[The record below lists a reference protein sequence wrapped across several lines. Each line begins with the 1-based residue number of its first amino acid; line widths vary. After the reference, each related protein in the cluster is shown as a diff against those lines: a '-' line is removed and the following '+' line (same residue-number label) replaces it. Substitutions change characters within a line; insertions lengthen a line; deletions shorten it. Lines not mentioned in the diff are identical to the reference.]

1 MLVTGKE
8 FGKIGATVNDKRKA
22 LLILNG
28 VGLLISSAL
37 SGWLHFFQLLGEID
51 LWPVIN
57 HIDVQ
62 VPGEPRAWI
71 MAHLEGITNGLLLIA
86 IAVASPYFK
95 LGKRALNWL
104 FYSSLT
110 FAWMFTLPA
119 IANAWFGTRGL
130 AFGGGPFGDSL
141 ANNVIYLSGWP
152 PIIAVHIAFGLLAV
166 GAWRHYKSVSN
177 HS

>member
-1 MLVTGKE
+1 MSERL
-8 FGKIGATVNDKRKA
+8 KA
-22 LLILNG
+22 LLVLNG
-28 VGLLISSAL
+28 IGLLITSAF

-51 LWPVIN
+51 LWPVLN
-57 HIDVQ
+57 HIEGT

-86 IAVASPYFK
+86 IAVASPYLK
-95 LGKRALNWL
+95 LSSRALTWL
-104 FYSSLT
+104 FYSSLI

-141 ANNVIYLSGWP
+141 ANNVIYLMGWP
-152 PIIAVHIAFGLLAV
+152 PIASVHIAFALLAV
-166 GAWRHYKSVSN
+166 GAWRHYKSLEVER
-177 HS
+177 